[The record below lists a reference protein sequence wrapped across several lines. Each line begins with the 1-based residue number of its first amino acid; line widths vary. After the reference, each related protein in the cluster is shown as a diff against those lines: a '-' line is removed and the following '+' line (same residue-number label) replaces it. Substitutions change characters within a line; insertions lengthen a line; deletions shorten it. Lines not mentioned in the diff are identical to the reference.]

1 MRLSVQLYTLRD
13 QLSYDVPGT
22 LRQVRGIGLE
32 WVEFAGG
39 YGKSASE
46 WRTMLDGEGLKVSGS
61 HIGISAIENE
71 FDQVVEDCKILDN
84 EFVVVPW
91 VAEKDYEGGWDAFGH
106 RLEAAAAKL
115 KDQGLQLAYHNH
127 AFEFTRGS
135 NGRLG
140 LETLYD
146 STAPDLVKSELDVA
160 WVQIGGGDPA
170 AWIERLKGR
179 IPLIHLKD
187 YNPDMTPQWQPGGDG
202 VVDWNAV
209 LAAAKNV
216 GVEFGAIELDES
228 PGDPV
233 EAVRSSYRFFSGRG
247 LR

>member
-1 MRLSVQLYTLRD
+1 M
-13 QLSYDVPGT
+13 
-22 LRQVRGIGLE
+22 
-32 WVEFAGG
+32 
-39 YGKSASE
+39 
-46 WRTMLDGEGLKVSGS
+46 
-61 HIGISAIENE
+61 
-71 FDQVVEDCKILDN
+71 
-84 EFVVVPW
+84 
-91 VAEKDYEGGWDAFGH
+91 
-106 RLEAAAAKL
+106 
-115 KDQGLQLAYHNH
+115 AYHNH

-187 YNPDMTPQWQPGGDG
+187 YNPDMTPQWQPGGEG